1 MESGEPDLHRQELPT
16 ARLAFGGAAMA
27 SPTQVNKVDVVLTAG
42 CNLRCS
48 YCYQND
54 KKARRMK
61 WETLRASAD
70 LVLASGRP
78 EVSLLFVG
86 GEPLLEFDL
95 IRQAVEYVEARRQPG
110 RRIRYELITNGV
122 LVRDEHIDFFVD
134 HDFEVQLSFDGIAP
148 AQDLRGRGTFEVL
161 DRLLHRLRREQ
172 PAFFTERVT
181 VAMTLTVASISY
193 FADSVEYFLESGVQD
208 LAVSP
213 TVNHEYSW
221 TASRID
227 ELDVQFARIFDQS
240 LRVYNRTG
248 TVPLKVFR
256 RNEGDSVHKPEGQSM
271 CGVGRGETAAIDV
284 DGQVHGCVM
293 FAESYQIFPTAFL
306 KDRLAAMRMGH
317 LQDPRFAEHMAAYPT
332 AARAAGIF
340 HNKQDKYSS
349 YGKCADC
356 RFLPRC
362 AVCPI
367 SIGNAPGNTDPNRV
381 PDFLCAYNLV
391 SLKYRERF
399 PSGPTPRDMLT
410 GAPPLSQ
417 LAREFQSLFMGRS
430 QAI

>member
-1 MESGEPDLHRQELPT
+1 
-16 ARLAFGGAAMA
+16 MA
-27 SPTQVNKVDVVLTAG
+27 SPAQINKVDVVLTAG
-42 CNLRCS
+42 CNLRCT

-70 LVLASGRP
+70 LALASERP
-78 EVSLLFVG
+78 EVSMLFVG

-95 IRQAVEYVEARRQPG
+95 IRQAVEYIDARRPPG
-110 RRIRYELITNGV
+110 KRIRFELITNGV
-122 LVRDEHIDFFVD
+122 LVRREHIDFFVE
-134 HDFEVQLSFDGIAP
+134 HDFEVQLSFDGIAA

-161 DRLLHRLRREQ
+161 DRLLHLLRVEQ
-172 PAFFTERVT
+172 PAFFAERLT
-181 VAMTLTVASISY
+181 VAITLTVATIPY
-193 FADSVEYFLESGVQD
+193 LADSVEYFLTSGVQD

-213 TVNHEYSW
+213 SVTHQHDW
-221 TASRID
+221 TASCID
-227 ELDVQFARIFDQS
+227 EIDAQFARIFEKS
-240 LRVYNRTG
+240 VRLYNRTG
-248 TVPLKVFR
+248 DVPLKVFR
-256 RNEGDSVHKPEGQSM
+256 KHEGDSVHKPEGQSM
-271 CGVGRGETAAIDV
+271 CGVGRGETAAVDV
-284 DGQVHGCVM
+284 DGRVHGCVM

-306 KDRLAAMRMGH
+306 RDRLEAMRMGH
-317 LQDPRFAEHMAAYPT
+317 LEDPQLAARMAAYPA

-399 PSGPTPRDMLT
+399 PFRPTLHDMLT
-410 GAPPLSQ
+410 GTAALPE
-417 LAREFQSLFMGRS
+417 LAREFQALFMGRA
-430 QAI
+430 QAT